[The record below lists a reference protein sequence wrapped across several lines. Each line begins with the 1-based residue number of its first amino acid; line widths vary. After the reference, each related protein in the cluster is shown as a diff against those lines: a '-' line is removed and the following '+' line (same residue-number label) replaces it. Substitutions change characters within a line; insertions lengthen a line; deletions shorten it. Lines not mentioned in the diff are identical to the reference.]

1 MYQHQNTMTDP
12 PWFADARRAGFSL
25 PSCICAM
32 NIGWVWD
39 PAIPGWDK
47 SPPVPGPLVPAYP
60 HWFADA
66 YLAGIDHH
74 ICISARNVGWV
85 WDPAIPGWDM
95 SLPVQAPPVPAL
107 PVPALPVQAPPVPAL
122 PVQAPPVPAVSQVDQ
137 CAICIDDIIS
147 PHTLPCGHSFC
158 HACIHTWIA
167 RNATCP
173 CCRRPTP

>member
-1 MYQHQNTMTDP
+1 MYQHQNTMADP

-25 PSCICAM
+25 PSCISAS

-39 PAIPGWDK
+39 PAIPGWDM

-107 PVPALPVQAPPVPAL
+107 PVPA
-122 PVQAPPVPAVSQVDQ
+122 VSQVDQ
-137 CAICIDDIIS
+137 CAICIGDIIS

-158 HACIHTWIA
+158 HACIHQWIA
-167 RNATCP
+167 CNPTCAL
-173 CCRRPTP
+173 CRGPTQ

>member
-1 MYQHQNTMTDP
+1 MADP
-12 PWFADARRAGFSL
+12 PWFADAYRAGNDHHI
-25 PSCICAM
+25 CISAR

-74 ICISARNVGWV
+74 ICISSRNIGWV
-85 WDPAIPGWDM
+85 WDPAIPGWDR
-95 SLPVQAPPVPAL
+95 SPPVPAPPVPAPPVQAPPVPAL
-107 PVPALPVQAPPVPAL
+107 
-122 PVQAPPVPAVSQVDQ
+122 PVPAVSQVDQ
-137 CAICIDDIIS
+137 CAICIDDIII

-173 CCRRPTP
+173 FCRRPTP